1 MRIPFRH
8 AFRFALSLGALGVGT
23 GASADPGEALGSG
36 LALAAPH
43 ADAAVLDLAAHALS
57 CAEREQ
63 LVSNTQILSVID
75 YSRPSTEPRLWVFD
89 LAHRKLLFEEL
100 VAHGKNT
107 GDNRAL
113 RFSNA
118 PGSLMSSIGVFLT
131 ADTYVGHNG
140 YSLRLRGLEPGFNDR
155 ALERDIVVH
164 GASYVDSGAVA
175 LLGRLGRSFGCP
187 AVRPAIAHR
196 LIDTIRDGS
205 LLVAY
210 YPDQRWLQGSTLVH
224 GCTAAP
230 QALAAQRDSITD
242 LPDPSRA
249 IAASPR

>member
-1 MRIPFRH
+1 MLRCLIRAH
-8 AFRFALSLGALGVGT
+8 ACALSLLAGIPVA
-23 GASADPGEALGSG
+23 ASAREDTLVA
-36 LALAAPH
+36 ALAAAAPR
-43 ADAAVLDLAAHALS
+43 ADAHVIDAAARALS
-57 CAEREQ
+57 CAEGAA
-63 LVSNTQILSVID
+63 LVRNTRALSVID

-89 LAHRKLLFEEL
+89 LTQQKLLYEER

-107 GDNRAL
+107 GDDRAL

-164 GASYVDSGAVA
+164 GASYVDGDVVS

-187 AVRPAIAHR
+187 AVRPAIAHA

-210 YPDQRWLQGSTLVH
+210 YPDPDWLRRSTLV
-224 GCTAAP
+224 GTCAATADAQVSAP
-230 QALAAQRDSITD
+230 
-242 LPDPSRA
+242 A
-249 IAASPR
+249 IAETNPATLAPR